1 MVRRKPGLKLGLAGI
16 ICVFGLSGCSDMQV
30 NTRHIDKI
38 DQAERVLRTRIEFV
52 DRAYREIPYEI
63 VEQEPGKRREYQ
75 HVIFDDPLEL
85 SFYQA
90 SGRLA
95 DKASRFY
102 RIRLK
107 RAYSW
112 LESGTQK
119 DFAINLSAIE
129 RELGGHASTYI
140 PHPEDI
146 DFRVEPSNTR
156 LARLILSAGSP
167 FSYPFGEH
175 EAEFIDR
182 KTRSRFALL
191 YVDRPC
197 HISGAIKVND
207 GLFRHE
213 LKIEK
218 AGLHWMQIQPVE
230 NRSAFVSLANPEGPV
245 SVYVRYFQLEHK

>member
-1 MVRRKPGLKLGLAGI
+1 MMQRKPGVKLGLAGVV
-16 ICVFGLSGCSDMQV
+16 CVFGLAGCSDMQV
-30 NTRHIDKI
+30 NTRHLDKV

-52 DRAYREIPYEI
+52 DRTYREIPYEI
-63 VEQEPGKRREYQ
+63 VEQEPGKRKEYQ

-85 SFYQA
+85 SFYHA

-95 DKASRFY
+95 SKASRFY

-107 RAYSW
+107 RAYAW

-129 RELGGHASTYI
+129 RELDGYASTYI

-146 DFRVEPSNTR
+146 DFRVEPSDTR
-156 LARLILSAGSP
+156 LARLILSAGNP
-167 FSYPFGEH
+167 FSYPYSEH
-175 EAEFIDR
+175 EAEFIDS
-182 KTRSRFALL
+182 KTRARYALL

-197 HISGAIKVND
+197 RISGSIRAND

-213 LKIEK
+213 LKIDK
-218 AGLHWMQIQPVE
+218 PGLHWMQIQPVE
-230 NRSAFVSLANPEGPV
+230 NRSAFVSLADPEGPV
-245 SVYVRYFQLEHK
+245 SVYVRYFQLGPK